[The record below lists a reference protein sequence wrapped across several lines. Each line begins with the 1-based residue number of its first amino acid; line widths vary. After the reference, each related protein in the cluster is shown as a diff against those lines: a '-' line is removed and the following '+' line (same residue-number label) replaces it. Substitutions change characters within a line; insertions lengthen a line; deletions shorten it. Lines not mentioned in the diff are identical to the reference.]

1 MKIIYDPRH
10 VFYTPKNKIENNK
23 FIKHHDTSECIET
36 LANTL
41 SIKYKDSFIQPQDFP
56 RSYLYLVHESD
67 YIFWLK
73 NKSKS
78 LNSGEEYFPK
88 VFGYDR
94 IYDNQTPIMFNTFEM
109 AWISVKN
116 ALTGADMLLKYPETS
131 VFSLTRPGGIH
142 AGIGVAGGGCYLNN
156 AAIAARYLQS
166 KTSGFIAILNLNLN
180 HANGTQEI
188 FYNDSN
194 ILTLSIHISPVDNFP
209 YTCGFEWEIGED
221 EGKSYNINFP
231 LEKGS
236 DGRIF
241 KRVLEKAIL
250 EIDNFEP
257 DFLIITLGN
266 NLDSISSEGK
276 LNLSNTDLVEF
287 GKMLSSTAYK
297 KLIIFEN
304 GTNLANNGT
313 ISNFISVFD

>member
-10 VFYTPKNKIENNK
+10 VFYTPKSKIENNK
-23 FIKHHDTSECIET
+23 FVDHHDTSECIEN
-36 LANTL
+36 LISTL
-41 SIKYKDSFIQPQDFP
+41 SIGYKENFIKPKDFP
-56 RSYLYLVHESD
+56 RSYLYLVHEAD

-78 LNSGEEYFPK
+78 LSSGEEYFPK

-94 IYDNQTPIMFNTFEM
+94 VYDNQTPIMSNTFEM

-116 ALTGADMLLKYPETS
+116 ALTGADLLLKYPETS

-142 AGIGVAGGGCYLNN
+142 AGISIAGGGCYLNN
-156 AAIAARYLQS
+156 AALAARYIQS
-166 KTSGFIAILNLNLN
+166 KTNGFIAILNLNLN

-194 ILTLSIHISPVDNFP
+194 VLTISIHINPVDNFP
-209 YTCGFEWEIGED
+209 YTCGFEWEIGEE
-221 EGKSYNINFP
+221 EGRSYNINFP
-231 LEKGS
+231 IDRGS
-236 DGRIF
+236 DGRTF

-266 NLDSISSEGK
+266 NLDTVSSEAK
-276 LNLSNTDLVEF
+276 LNLSNSDLVEI
-287 GKMLSSTAYK
+287 GKMLSSTTYK
-297 KLIIFEN
+297 KLIIYEN
-304 GTNLANNGT
+304 GTNERNNET
-313 ISNFISVFD
+313 VSNFISTFE

>member
-1 MKIIYDPRH
+1 MRIIYDPRH
-10 VFYTPKNKIENNK
+10 VFYNPKNKIENNK
-23 FIKHHDTSECIET
+23 FVEHHDNPECIES
-36 LANTL
+36 LAKTL
-41 SIKYKDSFIQPQDFP
+41 SISQKENFMKPQDFP

-94 IYDNQTPIMFNTFEM
+94 VYDNQSPIMSNTFEM

-116 ALTGADMLLKYPETS
+116 ALTGADLLVKYPETN
-131 VFSLTRPGGIH
+131 VFCLTRPGGIH

-156 AAIAARYLQS
+156 AAIAARYIQS
-166 KTSGFIAILNLNLN
+166 KTNGFIAILNLNLN

-188 FYNDSN
+188 FYSDSN
-194 ILTLSIHISPVDNFP
+194 VLTLSIHSNPIDNFP
-209 YTCGFEWEIGED
+209 YTCGFEWEIGEE
-221 EGKSYNINFP
+221 EGRSYNINFP
-231 LEKGS
+231 LEKGA

-266 NLDSISSEGK
+266 NFDGISSEGRMN
-276 LNLSNTDLVEF
+276 LNSSDFIDF
-287 GKMLSSTAYK
+287 GKMISNMAYK
-297 KLIIFEN
+297 KLIIYEN
-304 GTNLANNGT
+304 GTNISQDEI
-313 ISNFISVFD
+313 ISNFISTFD